1 MSFTRH
7 RRTSYFA
14 LTAAVA
20 LSLSACTSTPAPGKA
35 KTSSSSTATSAATTA
50 PTAATVYQLMRKS
63 GAAAKSVHIRGA
75 FTDKGQKLQIDIAG
89 DRAGKNMRALV
100 NDGNGQVEI
109 LTAEGNVYVKAD
121 AAYWTKNGSA
131 AIAKVAAGKYV
142 KAPASASGLDALK
155 VGTLLDQIVAS
166 DMSSADK
173 LNTKVQTTVVDGAPA
188 YLMTTKVGEDAKIYV
203 SADGRARLLRVEG
216 PKSQPGTLVFT
227 QWDAV
232 APVSAPSADQL
243 ATIPGM

>member
-121 AAYWTKNGSA
+121 AAYWTKNASA
-131 AIAKVAAGKYV
+131 AVAKVAAGKYL
-142 KAPASASGLDALK
+142 KIPAGTGAGDLK
-155 VGTLLDQIVAS
+155 VGALLDGAFKNLPLAGALQ
-166 DMSSADK
+166 
-173 LNTKVQTTVVDGAPA
+173 KVEATDVDGTPA
-188 YLMTTKVGEDAKIYV
+188 YLLADRLTPKEGQIYV
-203 SADGRARLLRVEG
+203 SADGKATLLRLVST
-216 PKSQPGTLVFT
+216 KVNAGTLDFSE
-227 QWDAV
+227 WDAV
-232 APVSAPSADQL
+232 QPMSPPPADQL
-243 ATIPGM
+243 VKIPGLG